1 MEQGIYI
8 QCYIFFKIQFRK
20 KNCIC
25 RFEKYKYNG
34 NLMYVVVGYMIIYNY
49 YVYLEKVRFR
59 VRYIV
64 QLEFFVLLRMDVDLN
79 SICFQV

>member
-1 MEQGIYI
+1 MKKWSRIFIYI
-8 QCYIFFKIQFRK
+8 VIFFFKYSLEKSI
-20 KNCIC
+20 CIC

-59 VRYIV
+59 VRYIIRV
-64 QLEFFVLLRMDVDLN
+64 FCIIKN
-79 SICFQV
+79 GC

>member
-1 MEQGIYI
+1 
-8 QCYIFFKIQFRK
+8 
-20 KNCIC
+20 
-25 RFEKYKYNG
+25 
-34 NLMYVVVGYMIIYNY
+34 MYVVVGYMIIYNY

-64 QLEFFVLLRMDVDLN
+64 QLEFFVLLRMDIDLN